1 MKRQR
6 NRVAVLQKPSIV
18 AGIMDRYRDYKKEL
32 LIINR
37 GLEALLSS
45 GASVPGM
52 PKSAFEDWS
61 RSCQTLKRQLSEETL
76 RIAVVGAI
84 KSGKSTF
91 LNALLGG
98 DYLKRGAGVVT
109 SIVTRIRAGK
119 HPKARLIF
127 KSWGEA
133 NREIVAALALI
144 PAGNKLADKDQFD
157 IRDTERR
164 TALRSLL
171 DSLPVEQQVS
181 QGARNL
187 NTALLT
193 CYSNGYDRIRDFLS
207 TENAERILHDGDW
220 HDHWRFVSDDALA
233 VYLKDLQLE
242 LVSRNLDSDTEFAD
256 CQGSDS
262 PNPLHLAMIQDYL
275 QQAHLIIYVVSSR
288 TGVREADIK
297 FLSIIRKMGLIEN
310 LLFVVNTDISEH
322 ESVNDLQILAGRVSG
337 ELGLIASAPELYTFS
352 ALYRLFG
359 EIRESLTEK
368 DQLRL
373 AQWDKQREIV
383 GFSKAEQQR
392 FTRDLEQRL
401 VRKRYQ
407 LMLKSQIERHGV
419 ILAGVSDWIG
429 INRELL
435 SRSDGDA
442 RRIADGIAQQQERI
456 SQIKTVVA
464 TTIAGAVPKIKKEL
478 TADVNRF
485 FEFPSG
491 ACASQTIGFVRDYRV
506 DFTQFQQSLQDN
518 GFLNTLYLVFQE
530 FKLAL
535 DTTMTNVV
543 YPEIVQFVRREEE
556 KIQHHIASIFQP
568 YEGIVDQGL
577 SELRNVLNGFDIDR
591 RPDRHFRSQDLPS
604 VAAVKESAG
613 LKLPPLVA
621 FLGYSTQIKTEAF
634 ISLGFFSVTKFFK
647 TVFKSKE
654 TGPKGSHVK
663 ALQKSV
669 RRMKRLTEDSLQFQ
683 FKDYRENLKFTYLF
697 RLLEEVAQRLVET
710 LTDRFQAYGGDT
722 TDISAHF
729 DRQHSD
735 RQYIATL
742 IKDMQ
747 ITAGDIDDM
756 ISRLRQAVENKQ
768 A

>member
-1 MKRQR
+1 
-6 NRVAVLQKPSIV
+6 
-18 AGIMDRYRDYKKEL
+18 MDRYRDYKKEL

-207 TENAERILHDGDW
+207 TENAERILDDGDW

-275 QQAHLIIYVVSSR
+275 QQAHLIIYVISSR

-322 ESVNDLQILAGRVSG
+322 ESVNDLQTLAGRVSG

-442 RRIADGIAQQQERI
+442 RLIADGIAQQQERI

-478 TADVNRF
+478 TTDVNRF

-556 KIQHHIASIFQP
+556 KIQHHIAAIFQP

-591 RPDRHFRSQDLPS
+591 RPDRHFRPQDLPS

-647 TVFKSKE
+647 TVFKRKE

-697 RLLEEVAQRLVET
+697 RLLGGGCATPGRNPDGSFPGIRRRH
-710 LTDRFQAYGGDT
+710 DRHLGPLRPAAFRPT
-722 TDISAHF
+722 TYCNSYQGYADHG
-729 DRQHSD
+729 R
-735 RQYIATL
+735 
-742 IKDMQ
+742 
-747 ITAGDIDDM
+747 
-756 ISRLRQAVENKQ
+756 
-768 A
+768 

>member
-1 MKRQR
+1 
-6 NRVAVLQKPSIV
+6 
-18 AGIMDRYRDYKKEL
+18 MDRYRDYKKEL

-37 GLEALLSS
+37 SLEALLSS

-52 PKSAFEDWS
+52 PKSAFEDWG

-322 ESVNDLQILAGRVSG
+322 DSVNDLKTLAGRVSD
-337 ELGLIASAPELYTFS
+337 ELGLIAPAPELYTFS

-442 RRIADGIAQQQERI
+442 RRITDGIAQQQERF

-478 TADVNRF
+478 TDDVNRF

-556 KIQHHIASIFQP
+556 KIQHHIAAIFQP
-568 YEGIVDQGL
+568 YEGIVGQGL

-591 RPDRHFRSQDLPS
+591 RPDRHFRPQDLPS

-634 ISLGFFSVTKFFK
+634 ISLGFFSVAKFFK
-647 TVFKSKE
+647 TVFKKKE

-735 RQYIATL
+735 RQHIATL

>member
-1 MKRQR
+1 
-6 NRVAVLQKPSIV
+6 
-18 AGIMDRYRDYKKEL
+18 MDRYRDYKKEL

-45 GASVPGM
+45 GVSVPGM

-109 SIVTRIRAGK
+109 SIVTRIRGGK
-119 HPKARLIF
+119 HPKARLKF

-133 NREIVAALALI
+133 NREIAAALALI
-144 PAGNKLADKDQFD
+144 PEGNKLADKDQFD

-207 TENAERILHDGDW
+207 TENAERILDDGDW
-220 HDHWRFVSDDALA
+220 HEHWRFVSDDALA

-242 LVSRNLDSDTEFAD
+242 LASRNLDSDTEFAD

-275 QQAHLIIYVVSSR
+275 QQAHLIIYVISSR

-322 ESVNDLQILAGRVSG
+322 ESVNDLQSLAGRVSG

-359 EIRESLTEK
+359 EIGEGLTEK

-383 GFSKAEQQR
+383 SFSKAEQHR

-442 RRIADGIAQQQERI
+442 RLMADGIAQQQERI
-456 SQIKTVVA
+456 GQIKTVVA

-478 TADVNRF
+478 TTDVNRF

-506 DFTQFQQSLQDN
+506 DFTQFQHSLQDN

-591 RPDRHFRSQDLPS
+591 RPDRHFRPQDLPS

-647 TVFKSKE
+647 TVFKRKE
-654 TGPKGSHVK
+654 TGYKGSHVK

-710 LTDRFQAYGGDT
+710 LTDRFQAYGSDT
-722 TDISAHF
+722 TEISAHF
-729 DRQHSD
+729 DRQLSD
-735 RQYIATL
+735 RQHIATL

>member
-1 MKRQR
+1 
-6 NRVAVLQKPSIV
+6 
-18 AGIMDRYRDYKKEL
+18 MDRYRDYKKEL

-45 GASVPGM
+45 GVSIPGM

-109 SIVTRIRAGK
+109 SIVTRIRGGK
-119 HPKARLIF
+119 HPRARLIF
-127 KSWGEA
+127 KSWSEA

-144 PAGNKLADKDQFD
+144 PAGNKLADKEQFD
-157 IRDTERR
+157 IRDSERR
-164 TALRSLL
+164 AALRSLL

-193 CYSNGYDRIRDFLS
+193 CYLSGYDRIRDFVS
-207 TENAERILHDGDW
+207 TENAERILEDGDW

-233 VYLKDLQLE
+233 VYLTDLQLE
-242 LVSRNLDSDTEFAD
+242 LVSRNLYSDTEFAD

-275 QQAHLIIYVVSSR
+275 QQAHLIIYVISSR

-322 ESVNDLQILAGRVSG
+322 ESVNDLNTLAGRVSG

-359 EIRESLTEK
+359 EIRESLNEK

-383 GFSKAEQQR
+383 DFSKVEQQR
-392 FTRDLEQRL
+392 FNKDLEQRL

-429 INRELL
+429 INREVL

-442 RRIADGIAQQQERI
+442 RLIADGIARQQERI

-464 TTIAGAVPKIKKEL
+464 ATIAGAVPKIKKEL
-478 TADVNRF
+478 TTDVNRF

-506 DFTQFQQSLQDN
+506 DFTHFENSLQEN

-556 KIQHHIASIFQP
+556 EIQHHITSIFQP
-568 YEGIVDQGL
+568 YEGIVEQGL
-577 SELRNVLNGFDIDR
+577 SELRSVLNGFDISR
-591 RPDRHFRSQDLPS
+591 RPDRHFSPQDLPS

-634 ISLGFFSVTKFFK
+634 ISLGYFSVARFFK
-647 TVFKSKE
+647 SVFKRKDI
-654 TGPKGSHVK
+654 GSI
-663 ALQKSV
+663 
-669 RRMKRLTEDSLQFQ
+669 RLMSC
-683 FKDYRENLKFTYLF
+683 
-697 RLLEEVAQRLVET
+697 A
-710 LTDRFQAYGGDT
+710 
-722 TDISAHF
+722 
-729 DRQHSD
+729 
-735 RQYIATL
+735 
-742 IKDMQ
+742 
-747 ITAGDIDDM
+747 TAGDDSVTAPPGFTVTVTVSGQSATM
-756 ISRLRQAVENKQ
+756 VRKACSTSRDSSGRSRRRCSVSSKPGSALQ
-768 A
+768 

>member
-1 MKRQR
+1 M
-6 NRVAVLQKPSIV
+6 N
-18 AGIMDRYRDYKKEL
+18 RYRDYKKEL

-37 GLEALLSS
+37 SLEALLSS
-45 GASVPGM
+45 GVSIPGM
-52 PKSAFEDWS
+52 PRSAFEDWS

-109 SIVTRIRAGK
+109 SIVTRIRGGK
-119 HPKARLIF
+119 HPKARLIL
-127 KSWGEA
+127 KSWGEV

-164 TALRSLL
+164 KALRSLL
-171 DSLPVEQQVS
+171 DGLPVEQQVS

-193 CYSNGYDRIRDFLS
+193 SYSNGYDRIRDFMS
-207 TENAERILHDGDW
+207 TENAERILDDGDW

-242 LVSRNLDSDTEFAD
+242 LASRDLDSDTEFAD

-322 ESVNDLQILAGRVSG
+322 ESVNDLQTLARRVSG

-383 GFSKAEQQR
+383 GFSIAEQKR
-392 FTRDLEQRL
+392 FAKDLEQRL

-464 TTIAGAVPKIKKEL
+464 TTIAGAVPKIKNEL
-478 TADVNRF
+478 SADVNRF

-506 DFTQFQQSLQDN
+506 DFTQFQHSLQDN

-591 RPDRHFRSQDLPS
+591 RPDRHFRPQDLPS

-647 TVFKSKE
+647 TIFKSKE
-654 TGPKGSHVK
+654 TGHKGSHVK

-697 RLLEEVAQRLVET
+697 HLLEEVAQRLVET

-729 DRQHSD
+729 ERQYSD
-735 RQYIATL
+735 RQQIATL

>member
-1 MKRQR
+1 
-6 NRVAVLQKPSIV
+6 
-18 AGIMDRYRDYKKEL
+18 MDRYRDYKKEL

-45 GASVPGM
+45 GVSIPGM

-109 SIVTRIRAGK
+109 SIVTRIRGGK
-119 HPKARLIF
+119 HPRARLIF
-127 KSWGEA
+127 KSWSEA

-144 PAGNKLADKDQFD
+144 PAGNKLADKEQFD
-157 IRDTERR
+157 IRDSERR
-164 TALRSLL
+164 AALRSLL

-193 CYSNGYDRIRDFLS
+193 CYLSGYDRIRDFVS
-207 TENAERILHDGDW
+207 TENAERILEDGDW

-233 VYLKDLQLE
+233 VYLTDLQLE
-242 LVSRNLDSDTEFAD
+242 LVSRNLYSDTEFAD

-275 QQAHLIIYVVSSR
+275 QQAHLIIYVISSR

-322 ESVNDLQILAGRVSG
+322 ESVNDLNTLAGRVSG

-359 EIRESLTEK
+359 EIRESLNEK

-383 GFSKAEQQR
+383 DFSKVEQQR
-392 FTRDLEQRL
+392 FNKDLEQRL

-429 INRELL
+429 INREVL

-442 RRIADGIAQQQERI
+442 RLIADGIARQQERI

-464 TTIAGAVPKIKKEL
+464 ATIAGAVPKIKKEL
-478 TADVNRF
+478 TTDVNRF

-506 DFTQFQQSLQDN
+506 DFTHFENSLQEN

-556 KIQHHIASIFQP
+556 EIQHHITSIFQP
-568 YEGIVDQGL
+568 YEGIVEQGL
-577 SELRNVLNGFDIDR
+577 SELRSVLNGFDISR
-591 RPDRHFRSQDLPS
+591 RPDRHFSPQDLPS

-634 ISLGFFSVTKFFK
+634 ISLGYFSVARFFK
-647 TVFKSKE
+647 SVFKRKD
-654 TGPKGSHVK
+654 TGHKGSHVK

-729 DRQHSD
+729 DRQLSD
-735 RQYIATL
+735 RQRIASL
-742 IKDMQ
+742 IEEMQ
-747 ITAGDIDDM
+747 VTAGDIDDM
-756 ISRLRQAVENKQ
+756 MSRLRQAVENNQ

>member
-1 MKRQR
+1 
-6 NRVAVLQKPSIV
+6 
-18 AGIMDRYRDYKKEL
+18 MDRYRDYKKEL

-37 GLEALLSS
+37 GLEALLFS

-207 TENAERILHDGDW
+207 TENAEKILHDGDW

-233 VYLKDLQLE
+233 VYLKDLELE

-322 ESVNDLQILAGRVSG
+322 ESVNDLQTLAGRVSD

-442 RRIADGIAQQQERI
+442 RLMADGIAQQQERI

-478 TADVNRF
+478 TTDVNRF

-491 ACASQTIGFVRDYRV
+491 ACASQTMGFVRDYRV
-506 DFTQFQQSLQDN
+506 DFAQFQQSLQDN

-556 KIQHHIASIFQP
+556 KIQHHIAAIFQP

-591 RPDRHFRSQDLPS
+591 RPDQHFRPQDLPS

-647 TVFKSKE
+647 TVFKRKE

-735 RQYIATL
+735 RQHIATL

>member
-1 MKRQR
+1 
-6 NRVAVLQKPSIV
+6 
-18 AGIMDRYRDYKKEL
+18 MDRYRDYKKEL

-45 GASVPGM
+45 GVSIPGM
-52 PKSAFEDWS
+52 PKSTFEDWS

-109 SIVTRIRAGK
+109 SIVTRIRGGK
-119 HPKARLIF
+119 HPRARLIF
-127 KSWGEA
+127 KSWSET

-144 PAGNKLADKDQFD
+144 PAGNKLADKEQFD
-157 IRDTERR
+157 IRDSERR
-164 TALRSLL
+164 AALRSLL

-193 CYSNGYDRIRDFLS
+193 CYLRGYDRIREFVS
-207 TENAERILHDGDW
+207 TENAERILEDGDW

-233 VYLKDLQLE
+233 VYLTDLQLE
-242 LVSRNLDSDTEFAD
+242 LVSRNLYSDTEFAD

-275 QQAHLIIYVVSSR
+275 QQAHLIIYVISSR

-322 ESVNDLQILAGRVSG
+322 ESVNDLNTLAGRVSG

-359 EIRESLTEK
+359 EIREGLNEK

-383 GFSKAEQQR
+383 DFSKLEQQR
-392 FTRDLEQRL
+392 FNKDLEQRL

-429 INRELL
+429 INREVL

-442 RRIADGIAQQQERI
+442 RLIADGIARQQERS

-464 TTIAGAVPKIKKEL
+464 ATIAGAVPKIKKEL
-478 TADVNRF
+478 TTDVNRF

-506 DFTQFQQSLQDN
+506 DFTHFENSLQEN

-556 KIQHHIASIFQP
+556 KIQHHITSIFQP
-568 YEGIVDQGL
+568 YEGIVEQGL
-577 SELRNVLNGFDIDR
+577 SELRSVLNGFDISR
-591 RPDRHFRSQDLPS
+591 RPDRHFSPQDLPS

-621 FLGYSTQIKTEAF
+621 FLGYSAQIKTEAF
-634 ISLGFFSVTKFFK
+634 ISLGYFSVARFFK
-647 TVFKSKE
+647 SVFKRKD
-654 TGPKGSHVK
+654 TGHKGSHVK

-729 DRQHSD
+729 DRQLSD
-735 RQYIATL
+735 RQRIASL
-742 IKDMQ
+742 IEEMQ
-747 ITAGDIDDM
+747 VTAGDIDDM
-756 ISRLRQAVENKQ
+756 MSRLRQAVENNQ

>member
-1 MKRQR
+1 
-6 NRVAVLQKPSIV
+6 
-18 AGIMDRYRDYKKEL
+18 MDRYRDYKKEL

-45 GASVPGM
+45 GVSIPGM

-61 RSCQTLKRQLSEETL
+61 RACQTLKRQLSEETL

-109 SIVTRIRAGK
+109 SIVTRIRGGK
-119 HPKARLIF
+119 RPKARLIF
-127 KSWGEA
+127 KSWSEA

-144 PAGNKLADKDQFD
+144 PAGNKLADKEQFD
-157 IRDTERR
+157 IRDAERR

-193 CYSNGYDRIRDFLS
+193 CYSSGYDRIQDLVS
-207 TENAERILHDGDW
+207 TENAERILDDGDW
-220 HDHWRFVSDDALA
+220 HDHWGFVSDDALA

-242 LVSRNLDSDTEFAD
+242 LVSRNMDSDTEFAD

-275 QQAHLIIYVVSSR
+275 QQAHLIIYVISSR

-322 ESVNDLQILAGRVSG
+322 ESVNDLKTLAGRVSG

-352 ALYRLFG
+352 ALYHLFG
-359 EIRESLTEK
+359 EIRASLSEK

-373 AQWDKQREIV
+373 VQWDKQREIV
-383 GFSKAEQQR
+383 DFSKVEQQR
-392 FTRDLEQRL
+392 FSKDLEQRL

-442 RRIADGIAQQQERI
+442 RLIADGIAHQQERI

-478 TADVNRF
+478 TTDVNRF

-506 DFTQFQQSLQDN
+506 DFTQFENSLQNN

-530 FKLAL
+530 FKLVL
-535 DTTMTNVV
+535 DTTMTNTV
-543 YPEIVQFVRREEE
+543 YPGIVQFVRREEE
-556 KIQHHIASIFQP
+556 KIQHHITSIFQP

-577 SELRNVLNGFDIDR
+577 SELRSVLNGFDIDR
-591 RPDRHFRSQDLPS
+591 RPDRHFSPQDLPS

-634 ISLGFFSVTKFFK
+634 ISLGFFSVARFFK
-647 TVFKSKE
+647 SVFKRKE
-654 TGPKGSHVK
+654 TGHKGSHIK

-697 RLLEEVAQRLVET
+697 CLLKEVAQRLVET
-710 LTDRFQAYGGDT
+710 LTDRFQAYGGET
-722 TDISAHF
+722 SEISAYF
-729 DRQHSD
+729 DRQDSD
-735 RQYIATL
+735 RQHIATL

-756 ISRLRQAVENKQ
+756 ISRLRQAVENEQ

>member
-1 MKRQR
+1 
-6 NRVAVLQKPSIV
+6 
-18 AGIMDRYRDYKKEL
+18 MDRYRDYKKEL

-45 GASVPGM
+45 GVSIPGM
-52 PKSAFEDWS
+52 PKSAFEDWR

-109 SIVTRIRAGK
+109 SIVTRIRGGK
-119 HPKARLIF
+119 HPRARLIF
-127 KSWGEA
+127 KSWSEA

-144 PAGNKLADKDQFD
+144 PAGNELADKEQFD
-157 IRDTERR
+157 IRDSERR
-164 TALRSLL
+164 AALRSLL

-193 CYSNGYDRIRDFLS
+193 CYLSGYDRIRDFVS
-207 TENAERILHDGDW
+207 TENAERILEDGDW

-275 QQAHLIIYVVSSR
+275 QQAHLIIYVISSR

-322 ESVNDLQILAGRVSG
+322 ESVNDLKTLAGRVSG

-359 EIRESLTEK
+359 EIRESLNEK

-383 GFSKAEQQR
+383 DFSKVEQQR
-392 FTRDLEQRL
+392 FNKDLEQRL

-429 INRELL
+429 INREVL

-442 RRIADGIAQQQERI
+442 RLIADGIALQQERI

-464 TTIAGAVPKIKKEL
+464 ATIAGTVPKIKKEL
-478 TADVNRF
+478 TTDVNRF

-506 DFTQFQQSLQDN
+506 DFTHFENSLQEN

-556 KIQHHIASIFQP
+556 KIQHHMTSIFQP
-568 YEGIVDQGL
+568 YEGIVGQGL
-577 SELRNVLNGFDIDR
+577 SELRSVLNGFDINR
-591 RPDRHFRSQDLPS
+591 RPDRHFSPQDLPS
-604 VAAVKESAG
+604 VAAVKESAA

-634 ISLGFFSVTKFFK
+634 ISLGYFSVARFFK
-647 TVFKSKE
+647 SVFKRKD
-654 TGPKGSHVK
+654 TGHKGSHVK

-729 DRQHSD
+729 DRQLSD
-735 RQYIATL
+735 RQRIASL
-742 IKDMQ
+742 IEEMQ
-747 ITAGDIDDM
+747 VTAGDIDDM
-756 ISRLRQAVENKQ
+756 MSRLRQAVENNQ

>member
-1 MKRQR
+1 
-6 NRVAVLQKPSIV
+6 
-18 AGIMDRYRDYKKEL
+18 MDRYRDYKKEL

-45 GASVPGM
+45 GVSIPGM
-52 PKSAFEDWS
+52 PKSAFEDWR
-61 RSCQTLKRQLSEETL
+61 RSCRTLKRQLSEETL

-109 SIVTRIRAGK
+109 SIVTRIRGGK
-119 HPKARLIF
+119 HPRARLIF
-127 KSWGEA
+127 KSWSEA

-144 PAGNKLADKDQFD
+144 PAGNKLADKEQFD
-157 IRDTERR
+157 IRDSERR
-164 TALRSLL
+164 AALRSLL

-193 CYSNGYDRIRDFLS
+193 CYLSGYDRIRDFVS
-207 TENAERILHDGDW
+207 NENAETILEDGDW
-220 HDHWRFVSDDALA
+220 HDHWRFVGDDALA

-242 LVSRNLDSDTEFAD
+242 LVSMNLTNDTEFAD

-275 QQAHLIIYVVSSR
+275 QQAHLIIYVISSR

-322 ESVNDLQILAGRVSG
+322 ELVNDLKTLAGRVSG
-337 ELGLIASAPELYTFS
+337 ELRLIASAPELYTFS

-359 EIRESLTEK
+359 EIRESLNEK

-383 GFSKAEQQR
+383 DFSKVEQQR
-392 FTRDLEQRL
+392 FNKDLEQRL

-442 RRIADGIAQQQERI
+442 RLIADGIARQQERI

-464 TTIAGAVPKIKKEL
+464 ATIAGAVPKIKKEL
-478 TADVNRF
+478 NTDVNRF

-506 DFTQFQQSLQDN
+506 DFTHFENSLQEN

-556 KIQHHIASIFQP
+556 KIQHHITSIFQP

-577 SELRNVLNGFDIDR
+577 AELRSVLNGFDINR
-591 RPDRHFRSQDLPS
+591 RPDRHFSPQDLPS

-634 ISLGFFSVTKFFK
+634 ISLGYFSVARFFK
-647 TVFKSKE
+647 SVFKRKD
-654 TGPKGSHVK
+654 TGRKGSHVK

-710 LTDRFQAYGGDT
+710 LTDRLQAYGGDT

-729 DRQHSD
+729 NRQLSD
-735 RQYIATL
+735 RQRIASL
-742 IKDMQ
+742 IKEMQ
-747 ITAGDIDDM
+747 VTAGDIDDM
-756 ISRLRQAVENKQ
+756 MSRLRRAVENNQ

>member
-1 MKRQR
+1 
-6 NRVAVLQKPSIV
+6 
-18 AGIMDRYRDYKKEL
+18 MDRYRDYKKEL

-37 GLEALLSS
+37 SLEALLSS

-52 PKSAFEDWS
+52 PKSAFEDWG

-322 ESVNDLQILAGRVSG
+322 DSVNDLKTLAGRVSD
-337 ELGLIASAPELYTFS
+337 ELGLIAPAPELYTFS

-392 FTRDLEQRL
+392 FTKDLEQRL

-442 RRIADGIAQQQERI
+442 RRIADGIAQQQERFG
-456 SQIKTVVA
+456 QIKTVVA

-491 ACASQTIGFVRDYRV
+491 ACASQAMGFVRDYRV

-556 KIQHHIASIFQP
+556 KIQHHIAAIFQP
-568 YEGIVDQGL
+568 YEGIVGQGL

-591 RPDRHFRSQDLPS
+591 RPDRHFRPQDLPS

-634 ISLGFFSVTKFFK
+634 ISLGFFSVAKFFK
-647 TVFKSKE
+647 TVFKKKE

-735 RQYIATL
+735 RQHIATL

>member
-1 MKRQR
+1 
-6 NRVAVLQKPSIV
+6 
-18 AGIMDRYRDYKKEL
+18 MDRYRDYKKEL

-193 CYSNGYDRIRDFLS
+193 CYSNGFDRIRDFLS

-322 ESVNDLQILAGRVSG
+322 ESVNDLQTLAGRVSD

-556 KIQHHIASIFQP
+556 KIHHHIASIFQP

-647 TVFKSKE
+647 TVFKRKE

-729 DRQHSD
+729 DRQLSD
-735 RQYIATL
+735 RQHIATL

>member
-1 MKRQR
+1 
-6 NRVAVLQKPSIV
+6 
-18 AGIMDRYRDYKKEL
+18 MDRYRDYKKEL

-45 GASVPGM
+45 GVSIPGM
-52 PKSAFEDWS
+52 PRSAFEDWS

-109 SIVTRIRAGK
+109 SIVTRIRGGK

-193 CYSNGYDRIRDFLS
+193 SYSNGYDRIRDFMS
-207 TENAERILHDGDW
+207 TENAERILDDGDW

-242 LVSRNLDSDTEFAD
+242 LASRDLDSDTEFAD

-262 PNPLHLAMIQDYL
+262 PNPQHLAMIQDYL

-322 ESVNDLQILAGRVSG
+322 ESVNDLQNLAGRVSG

-392 FTRDLEQRL
+392 FARDLEQRL

-478 TADVNRF
+478 SADVNRF

-506 DFTQFQQSLQDN
+506 DFTQFQHSLQDN

-591 RPDRHFRSQDLPS
+591 RPDRHFRPQDLPS

-634 ISLGFFSVTKFFK
+634 ISLGFFSVAKFFK
-647 TVFKSKE
+647 TVFKSKK
-654 TGPKGSHVK
+654 TGHKGSHVK

-735 RQYIATL
+735 RQHIATL

>member
-1 MKRQR
+1 ME
-6 NRVAVLQKPSIV
+6 
-18 AGIMDRYRDYKKEL
+18 RYRDYKKEL

-45 GASVPGM
+45 GVSIPGM
-52 PKSAFEDWS
+52 PKSAFEDWR
-61 RSCQTLKRQLSEETL
+61 RSCRTLKRQLAEETL
-76 RIAVVGAI
+76 RVAVVGAI

-91 LNALLGG
+91 LNALIGG

-109 SIVTRIRAGK
+109 SIVTRIRGGK
-119 HPKARLIF
+119 HSRARLIF
-127 KSWGEA
+127 KSWSEA
-133 NREIVAALALI
+133 NQEIVAALALI
-144 PAGNKLADKDQFD
+144 PAGNKLADKEHFD
-157 IRDTERR
+157 IRDSERR
-164 TALRSLL
+164 AALRSLL
-171 DSLPVEQQVS
+171 DDLPVEQQVS
-181 QGARNL
+181 QGTRNL

-193 CYSNGYDRIRDFLS
+193 CYSNGYDRIRDFVS
-207 TENAERILHDGDW
+207 TENAERILDDDDW
-220 HDHWRFVSDDALA
+220 RGHWRFVSDDALA

-242 LVSRNLDSDTEFAD
+242 LVSRNLGSDTEFAD

-275 QQAHLIIYVVSSR
+275 QQAHLIIYVISSR

-322 ESVNDLQILAGRVSG
+322 ESVSELKSLAERVSG
-337 ELGLIASAPELYTFS
+337 ELGLVASAPDLYTFS
-352 ALYRLFG
+352 ALYHLFG
-359 EIRESLTEK
+359 EIRESLREK

-373 AQWDKQREIV
+373 TQWDKQGEII
-383 GFSKAEQQR
+383 GFSKVEQQR
-392 FTRDLEQRL
+392 FNKDLEQRL
-401 VRKRYQ
+401 VRKRYR

-435 SRSDGDA
+435 SRSHSDA
-442 RRIADGIAQQQERI
+442 RLIADGIAHQQERI
-456 SQIKTVVA
+456 SQIKSVVA

-478 TADVNRF
+478 TTDVNHF

-506 DFTQFQQSLQDN
+506 DFSQFDKSLQDD

-535 DTTMTNVV
+535 DTAMTNAV

-556 KIQHHIASIFQP
+556 KIQHRIASIFQP

-577 SELRNVLNGFDIDR
+577 SELRELLNGIDIDR

-621 FLGYSTQIKTEAF
+621 FLRYSTQLKTEAF
-634 ISLGFFSVTKFFK
+634 ISLGFFSVAKFFK
-647 TVFKSKE
+647 MVIKRKE
-654 TGPKGSHVK
+654 TALKGSHVK

-669 RRMKRLTEDSLQFQ
+669 RRMKRLTEESLQFQ

-697 RLLEEVAQRLVET
+697 RLLEELAQRLVET
-710 LTDRFQAYGGDT
+710 LTDRFQAYGSDT
-722 TDISAHF
+722 TEISAHF
-729 DRQHSD
+729 DRQLSD
-735 RQYIATL
+735 RRHIAAL

-756 ISRLRQAVENKQ
+756 ISRLRQAVENNQ
-768 A
+768 V